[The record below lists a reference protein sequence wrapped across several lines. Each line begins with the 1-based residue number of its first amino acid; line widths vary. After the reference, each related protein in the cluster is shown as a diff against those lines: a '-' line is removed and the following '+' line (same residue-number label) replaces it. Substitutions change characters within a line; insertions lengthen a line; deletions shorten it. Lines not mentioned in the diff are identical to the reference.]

1 MVRMPSLAAALAAA
15 FLAVASMADR
25 SAGGGRTVAV
35 DAGWIAEPP
44 PGASAAAGYVL
55 IGNDASQDDVLLA
68 ARTAIARRTEL
79 HVTAV
84 DDSGTMRMRA
94 ARDGMGIAGGGR
106 LVLEPGGSH
115 LMFIGLTARP
125 QAGDTHEVVLTFARA
140 GDVGVTFVVRRLQ
153 DHAGH
158 AGHDAA
164 DGGHGQ

>member
-115 LMFIGLTARP
+115 LMFIGPDGASASRRRARGRADLRTGRRCRRHIRRAP
-125 QAGDTHEVVLTFARA
+125 ASGPCRARR
-140 GDVGVTFVVRRLQ
+140 T
-153 DHAGH
+153 
-158 AGHDAA
+158 
-164 DGGHGQ
+164 